1 MNRLVNGD
9 PFYGSNEYGG
19 GSMGVK
25 KMSDTHIHVIY
36 GPAVEN
42 IATQLHAALKM

>member
-1 MNRLVNGD
+1 MGEI
-9 PFYGSNEYGG
+9 NEDLLKQSGA
-19 GSMGVK
+19 MGVK

-42 IATQLHAALKM
+42 IATQLHEALKM